1 MPPRI
6 AAELSDLPE
15 AVSFALAGFMDS
27 ARQSFGAD
35 LRSIVLYGSA
45 VEGRLRPTSDV
56 NLLIVL
62 SAFDPVKAATLRGPF
77 LLAEAAIRLTAMLL
91 LESEVRPALESFAQ
105 KFSDILRRRR
115 LLYGPDP
122 FAGAV
127 IPRAAV
133 IARSKQVLL
142 NLALRL
148 RAAYMERA
156 STPERLS
163 LLIAE
168 SAAPLRSCAATL
180 LELEGQPLAPP
191 REALLKVVDSLGE
204 PGWDEVLARVSA
216 ARQREP
222 LSPEAADA
230 TLLRLIDLA
239 GRLHARVSALD

>member
-1 MPPRI
+1 M
-6 AAELSDLPE
+6 
-15 AVSFALAGFMDS
+15 
-27 ARQSFGAD
+27 
-35 LRSIVLYGSA
+35 
-45 VEGRLRPTSDV
+45 
-56 NLLIVL
+56 
-62 SAFDPVKAATLRGPF
+62 
-77 LLAEAAIRLTAMLL
+77 
-91 LESEVRPALESFAQ
+91 
-105 KFSDILRRRR
+105 
-115 LLYGPDP
+115 LYGPDP

-204 PGWDEVLARVSA
+204 SGWDEVLTRVSA

-239 GRLHARVSALD
+239 GRLHARVRALD